1 MSGQLLYLLGT
12 VANWTGWIAL
22 AYSVYRGVDVLM
34 KPPGLARGP
43 GVKQFVS
50 SAITCAVGFLI
61 ANTLPMNSGMKV
73 EGLKLPIVWPVLPFA
88 AWATVVLVCFA
99 AIRSVQVAMEVDQR
113 KTSFLLAS
121 FLSYLG
127 AGYLFFW
134 RTEHKIGI
142 SPSLAAWGS
151 ILLLG
156 LSALL
161 ASILLIDLSADSPS
175 ELPAVLAQRR
185 ARLRQALFAQVLAWI
200 FLLFF
205 MNSGDSATIVKGVIP
220 FSVRTAL
227 SIVLLAIVALILMAV
242 AAQSSRRRGV
252 AKQVVLH
259 VVLLIGCVVFGIP
272 FLWLIVTS
280 FKEPLDMSSA
290 NGIVWIPKVSETVP
304 YRDPKFPYYQG
315 KVNGVTVQA
324 DVIERLPDGKLRL
337 NVAHPMSMQ
346 GATFVAAPNEIQ
358 EIDRQVP
365 VVTGTYKGQQ
375 IQGEQI
381 KTTDNGQY
389 VILVTS
395 PPDSKGTTY
404 TANPSEVQPVRH
416 VGLKFAN
423 YPDSLDYLPTEANK
437 GLVYLQNTLIL
448 VVLNV
453 IGTLLSS
460 AIVAYGFSRL
470 RFPGRN
476 LFFGVLVAT
485 MMLPAAVT
493 LLPTFLIFRTL
504 GMIDTLYP
512 LWLPAFFASAFNVF
526 LLRQFFM
533 TIPNELEDA
542 SKIDG
547 CNYFKTFWKIMLP
560 QVKPALAVVA
570 IFSFMGVW
578 NNFQG
583 PLVYI
588 NSPEHMPISYALQLY
603 NGDHNTEPGLLMAFT
618 VMTMLPVLALFFFA
632 QRYFIEGVTLSG
644 LGGR

>member
-1 MSGQLLYLLGT
+1 MTPGLLYLLGA

-22 AYSVYRGVDVLM
+22 GYTVYRGVDTLL
-34 KPPGLARGP
+34 KPAGP
-43 GVKQFVS
+43 LRSTGVKLFAS
-50 SAITCAVGFLI
+50 SAVTSAIGFLI
-61 ANTLPMNSGMKV
+61 ANTIPMDSGIKA
-73 EGLKLPIVWPVLPFA
+73 EGVKLPIFWPVFPFA
-88 AWATVVLVCFA
+88 AWAALVCLVFA
-99 AIRSVQVAMEVDQR
+99 AIRAFQLVIDRPTEVTRSIDAAMN
-113 KTSFLLAS
+113 
-121 FLSYLG
+121 
-127 AGYLFFW
+127 
-134 RTEHKIGI
+134 
-142 SPSLAAWGS
+142 
-151 ILLLG
+151 
-156 LSALL
+156 
-161 ASILLIDLSADSPS
+161 
-175 ELPAVLAQRR
+175 QRR
-185 ARLRQALFAQVLAWI
+185 ARARQAIGSLLLSLA
-200 FLLFF
+200 FYVFF
-205 MNSGDSATIVKGVIP
+205 KKSGDTAEIVKGVIP
-220 FSVRTAL
+220 FNFKTAA
-227 SIVLLAIVALILMAV
+227 SIVLLAIAAIALMAI
-242 AAQSSRRRGV
+242 AGQSTRRRGW
-252 AKQVVLH
+252 AKAVVLH

-290 NGIVWIPKVSETVP
+290 NGIVWVPKVSETVP

-315 KVNGVTVQA
+315 KLNGVTVQA
-324 DVIERLPDGKLRL
+324 DVIEKLPDGKLRL
-337 NVAHPMSMQ
+337 NVAHPMVMQ
-346 GATFVAAPNEIQ
+346 GATFVAAPSELK
-358 EIDRQVP
+358 EIDREIP
-365 VVTGTYKGQQ
+365 VVTGTY
-375 IQGEQI
+375 
-381 KTTDNGQY
+381 NGQPITGK
-389 VILVTS
+389 VIKNTDDGHDIVYITNPSRLS
-395 PPDSKGTTY
+395 GTTY
-404 TANPSEVQPVRH
+404 SATPTQVEPVRH
-416 VGLKFAN
+416 IGLKFSN
-423 YPDSLDYLPTEANK
+423 YPDSLDYLPSEAHQ
-437 GLVYLQNTLIL
+437 GITYLQNTLIL

-453 IGTLLSS
+453 IGTIISS
-460 AIVAYGFSRL
+460 AFVAYGFSRL

-547 CNYFKTFWKIMLP
+547 CNYLKTFWRIMLP
-560 QVKPALAVVA
+560 QVKPAIAVVA
-570 IFSFMGVW
+570 IFGFMGVW

-618 VMTMLPVLALFFFA
+618 VMTMIPVLALFFFA